1 MSFACERCGQNFKSK
16 SGRTNHMNKKVPCI
30 APPEEIGGGGGAVIV
45 PDTKAKKTTPIAKK
59 ESIPIAKKVTPKK
72 QITPK
77 SVNNYQY
84 LRLPINETIIE
95 IDGANNALKRK
106 YKKEILEKIDRAHNI
121 LYNEENIEGSEALS
135 DIMNFLFI
143 KLIQPILSSTEEPN
157 KIDLLNKE
165 YYRGK
170 IDDTIIVDT
179 KNNFTALDRTL
190 KCITDLDFLLLQGAE
205 NIRNSEEYDIIR
217 QMGEILTT
225 HIVTRNIFSE
235 INFIKANNSTTIIRL
250 LKEIFITLNVEQFEL
265 HEDAIGEIYE
275 HIINKYVKKGSKLG
289 QYFTPRKVMHLICNY
304 KRPTMDRIINE
315 IEENIKFYDS
325 CMGTAGWLITGF
337 NMLKEQ
343 YGERMLLSGGDVKPS
358 TFQYG
363 LMNLILT
370 LKKFPHNVQ
379 CNSSLTHVDNEKYH
393 FILTNPPFQTEKKFD
408 QVAENFKAD
417 MFTTRD
423 NGISLNDIYFL
434 KSNTPPIQFLEL
446 NLYKLE
452 ENGMCIIILPYGEMF
467 FGSTQSKM
475 RLYFMNTANVT
486 DIILFESGT
495 FTHTGIKTC
504 ALIIEKGTITQE
516 INFLSANKACDKLTK
531 ITTVTIGDIKK
542 EVNNSWYAQDY
553 LQDGY
558 IEELSTVMT
567 NFEWVEFGSIFDL
580 EKGTLQSGKA
590 VEDEN
595 GEGVFITKDNKNR
608 YKKINKDL
616 CTNSGENIFI
626 SNMIATCVSSFIRI
640 KYHNGY
646 SSHSDLI
653 FKLTIK
659 SDFLDKINVKF
670 IYYFLKTIEKY
681 IENTYFRGALQESLD
696 QKNFNRMKIPIPS
709 LADQEKIIN
718 NIIELEE
725 GKKDIIKGLESNY
738 RMRMQY
744 MEVMI
749 KNASNKRINRR
760 VKLGEIIEFLPSG
773 KRKSSEGDEVGKYP
787 LYYCS
792 INNILYMDE
801 FDFEGD
807 AITMNITNGSG
818 KCNLFHARGRYS
830 VAESTLHFKSK
841 DETVITTNILYN
853 YLKLIKSSISKVYRG
868 TQQMSINKEDFSNK
882 IDVLIPPIEYQ
893 MQMEEMLTNA
903 DALDDGLNT
912 ILTNFNEGI
921 KTAFMNS
928 MDDYG
933 NPNGFNLDKILDDA

>member
-1 MSFACERCGQNFKSK
+1 MSYNCEKCGKGFTSK
-16 SGRTNHMNKKVPCI
+16 SGRTNHMNKCMANP
-30 APPEEIGGGGGAVIV
+30 AEIGGGGGAIIK
-45 PDTKAKKTTPIAKK
+45 PTKQNTPKNKITPNAKKEIAPKAKKEIA
-59 ESIPIAKKVTPKK
+59 PKAE
-72 QITPK
+72 
-77 SVNNYQY
+77 NNYQY
-84 LRLPINETIIE
+84 LRLPNNETIIE
-95 IDGANNALKRK
+95 IDGANNALRRL
-106 YKKEILEKIDRAHNI
+106 YKTEILGKIDKAHNI

-179 KNNFTALDRTL
+179 KNNFTALDRAL

-250 LKEIFITLNVEQFEL
+250 LREIFIPLNVEQFEL

-304 KRPTMDRIINE
+304 KRPAMDRIINE
-315 IEENIKFYDS
+315 ILSTEESLSKIKFYDS

-343 YGERMLLSGGDVKPS
+343 YGDSMLLSGVDVKPS

-379 CNSSLTHVDNEKYH
+379 CNSSLTHVDNDKYH

-408 QVAENFKAD
+408 QVAENFKTD
-417 MFTTRD
+417 PFTRNNEIT
-423 NGISLNDIYFL
+423 LNDIYFL

-452 ENGMCIIILPYGEMF
+452 HNGMCIIILPYGEMF
-467 FGSTQSKM
+467 FGATQAKM
-475 RLYFMNTANVT
+475 RIHFMNTTNVT
-486 DIILFESGT
+486 DIILFKSGT

-504 ALIIEKGTITQE
+504 ALILEKGTTTQE

-531 ITTVTIGDIKK
+531 ITTVTIDDIKK
-542 EVNNSWYAQDY
+542 ETNNSWYAQDY
-553 LQDGY
+553 LQDEY
-558 IEELSTVMT
+558 IEELSTTMT
-567 NFEWVEFGSIFDL
+567 NFEWVEFGSVFEL
-580 EKGTLQSGKA
+580 EKGTLQSKQIK
-590 VEDEN
+590 EDNN
-595 GEGVFITKDNKNR
+595 GEYRILSISEKDKFVNT
-608 YKKINKDL
+608 IDL
-616 CTNSGENIFI
+616 SNLTDNCENIFI
-626 SNMIATCVSSFIRI
+626 ATTSSGTSCGPYETKI
-640 KYHNGY
+640 KYYNGVCAY
-646 SSHSDLI
+646 TNLLSRLI
-653 FKLTIK
+653 INDNYK
-659 SDFLDKINVKF
+659 SRFNMKF
-670 IYYFLKTIEKY
+670 IYYFLKTIKKHIEKIY
-681 IENTYFRGALQESLD
+681 DKGACNRSLD

-718 NIIELEE
+718 NIMELEE
-725 GKKDIIKGLESNY
+725 SKKDIIKGLESNY

-744 MEVMI
+744 MEAMI
-749 KNASNKRINRR
+749 KCGNNLKINTVMR
-760 VKLGEIIEFLPSG
+760 LGEVCNFQNGNALT
-773 KRKSSEGDEVGKYP
+773 SSNFIDGEYP
-787 LYYCS
+787 V
-792 INNILYMDE
+792 I
-801 FDFEGD
+801 
-807 AITMNITNGSG
+807 GSG
-818 KCNLFHARGRYS
+818 KSPIGYHNKYNMDANTIICATSGSAGLISKYDVPIWGS
-830 VAESTLHFKSK
+830 DCLSIKSK
-841 DETVITTNILYN
+841 NIELLTEEYLYN
-853 YLKLIKSSISKVYRG
+853 YLLLIQNSIFKYAKGCGQVHMDGHTLSK
-868 TQQMSINKEDFSNK
+868 F
-882 IDVLIPPIEYQ
+882 LIPIPTLEYQ
-893 MQMEEMLTNA
+893 NNMKNIFNNFDELKKQLSNFLQENEEH
-903 DALDDGLNT
+903 
-912 ILTNFNEGI
+912 I